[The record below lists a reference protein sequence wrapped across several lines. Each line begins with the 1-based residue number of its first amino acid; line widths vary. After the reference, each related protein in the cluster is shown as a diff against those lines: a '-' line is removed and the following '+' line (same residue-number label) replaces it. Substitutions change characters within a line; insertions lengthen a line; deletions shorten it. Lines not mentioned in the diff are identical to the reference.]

1 MKHSW
6 QEKLDEKGLKYVE
19 LSARLNQ
26 IRPPSNMGRRESRRW
41 IKEQVNVFS
50 SFPDLDPK
58 RKVKLSAEFVRA
70 LLRTRPEIELNEK
83 EMLFLFENESFD
95 LLRAEELELHQRIF
109 LALELNPKWRFEIYG
124 GVASVIV
131 FFRRLL
137 SGGLKKQLG
146 PKTRNPFQLRRAIAQ
161 NFEWIGSTLRG
172 DLKEPPGR
180 FNVALAGLIN
190 KLLEHQKD
198 PLTQNELYNA
208 LQAAGAELPKDFDA
222 FRLWLHRARK
232 DGLVNDSR
240 TGQQAQEKAIEV

>member
-6 QEKLDEKGLKYVE
+6 QEKLDEKGLMYVE

-26 IRPPSNMGRRESRRW
+26 IRPLSSLGRGESRRW
-41 IKEQVNVFS
+41 IKEQVDIFS
-50 SFPDLDPK
+50 SFPDLNPK
-58 RKVKLSAEFVRA
+58 RKVKLGPEFVRA
-70 LLRTRPEIELNEK
+70 LLRTRPEIELDEE

-109 LALELNPKWRFEIYG
+109 VALELNPKWRFEIYG

-131 FFRRLL
+131 FLRRLF

-146 PKTRNPFQLRRAIAQ
+146 PKTPNPFQLRRALAQ

-172 DLKEPPGR
+172 DLKETPGR

-190 KLLEHQKD
+190 KLLEHQKE
-198 PLTQNELYNA
+198 PLTQFELYSA
-208 LQAAGAELPKDFDA
+208 LHAAGVELPEDFDA

-232 DGLVNDSR
+232 AGFVNDSR
-240 TGQQAQEKAIEV
+240 TSQEEQAKGMEV